1 MRHRVFG
8 RKLNRN
14 VNQRKALLR
23 SLLSSFIDHGKIIT
37 TKAKAKFFQPVAE
50 KLVFGLIKKND
61 LAGLKRVQAQLQ
73 NPALIKKL
81 GDKAKDFSG
90 RVGGYTKI
98 KNIDIRRGDK
108 TKMVQIEWT
117 SNEKN

>member
-14 VNQRKALLR
+14 FNQRKALLK
-23 SLLSSFIDHGKIIT
+23 SLLSSFIDHGKIVT

-61 LAGLKRVQAQLQ
+61 LATSKRVQAQLQ
-73 NPALIKKL
+73 NPELVKKL
-81 GDKAKDFSG
+81 SEKAKEFAG
-90 RVGGYTKI
+90 RVGGYTTI
-98 KNIDIRRGDK
+98 RDVEIRRGDK
-108 TKMVQIEWT
+108 SRMVQIEWT

>member
-14 VNQRKALLR
+14 FNQRKALLR
-23 SLLSSFIDHGKIIT
+23 SLLSSFIDHGKIVT

-50 KLVFGLIKKND
+50 RLVSGLIKKND
-61 LAGLKRVQAQLQ
+61 LASLKRVQLQLQ
-73 NPALIKKL
+73 NPKLTKKL
-81 GDKAKDFSG
+81 SDKAKEFVG
-90 RVGGYTKI
+90 RVGGYTMI
-98 KNIDIRRGDK
+98 KDIDVRRGDK
-108 TKMVQIEWT
+108 SRMVQIEWM